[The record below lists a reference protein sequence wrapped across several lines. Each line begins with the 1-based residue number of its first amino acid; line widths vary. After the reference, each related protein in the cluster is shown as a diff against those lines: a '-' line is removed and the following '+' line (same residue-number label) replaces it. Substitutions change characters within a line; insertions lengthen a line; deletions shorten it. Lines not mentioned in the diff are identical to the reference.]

1 MGWRSCLYP
10 KSQHEQNF
18 HPVCPWASSECEA
31 ERHKMSSVS
40 QLDSAHSVV
49 SESIS
54 EQLLSSLEDGLR
66 SELIC
71 NNCRDTFTHP
81 KGVLNSTNISRKMG
95 TKINFPLPNDKI
107 WSKINIE
114 LEQFGTLP
122 APKAEL
128 ILIQKKNRTN
138 RALQHLPKRKKNAK
152 LPLSQPKLPRIIL
165 NKHFKMRI
173 VNTLT
178 YLFLIFT
185 TFMISN
191 CL

>member
-1 MGWRSCLYP
+1 
-10 KSQHEQNF
+10 
-18 HPVCPWASSECEA
+18 
-31 ERHKMSSVS
+31 MSSVS

-49 SESIS
+49 SECIS

-71 NNCRDTFTHP
+71 NNCRDTFTHL

-107 WSKINIE
+107 WSKINVE
-114 LEQFGTLP
+114 LEQIIPSIFSAHISTSDLSLKLDKWLHVFFVEQFGTLP

-165 NKHFKMRI
+165 NKLIEMRI